1 MARTVYKVNLH
12 IDARDG
18 AGVYVRSPDLPGL
31 HLVGERFQAMKP
43 MIESAIKLL
52 FKENHA
58 ANVEVVWINGIGS
71 FAKEVEE
78 DVDSPKEKEVA
89 VYKLAA

>member
-1 MARTVYKVNLH
+1 MAKTVYKVNLH

-31 HLVGERFQAMKP
+31 HLIGERFQKMKP
-43 MIESAIKLL
+43 MIEEAIKRL
-52 FKENHA
+52 FKDNHHTS
-58 ANVEVVWINGIGS
+58 VEVLWVNGIGS
-71 FAKEVEE
+71 FVTEADEEVEAPTE
-78 DVDSPKEKEVA
+78 RELA